1 MVAAV
6 DSIVAIPRLWSAGVI
21 VVAQGLSCS
30 MVCGI
35 FLGQGSN
42 PCLLHW
48 QADFFFFFLP
58 LSTRQAPGMFLI
70 GLQET
75 LVFTR
80 AAVLT

>member
-48 QADFFFFFLP
+48 QADFFFFFF
-58 LSTRQAPGMFLI
+58 TTEHQASPWY
-70 GLQET
+70 
-75 LVFTR
+75 
-80 AAVLT
+80 VLNRIARNTCVY

>member
-48 QADFFFFFLP
+48 QADFFFL
-58 LSTRQAPGMFLI
+58 TTEHQASPWY
-70 GLQET
+70 
-75 LVFTR
+75 
-80 AAVLT
+80 VLNRIARNTCVY